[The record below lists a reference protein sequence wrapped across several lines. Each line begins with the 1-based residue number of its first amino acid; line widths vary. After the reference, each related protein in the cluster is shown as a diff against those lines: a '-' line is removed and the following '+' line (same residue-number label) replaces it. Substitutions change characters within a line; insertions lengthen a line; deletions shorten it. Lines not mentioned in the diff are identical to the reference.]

1 MMAVRTA
8 VEQLG
13 VIQLAAIRLVV
24 QMMVDQPATVP
35 VPAAIR
41 TAVKHRIMAGHQMA
55 GKTTP
60 AAVPALRQILNG
72 SGWRKR

>member
-1 MMAVRTA
+1 MA

-24 QMMVDQPATVP
+24 QMMVDQPAMVP
-35 VPAAIR
+35 VPAAVR
-41 TAVKHRIMAGHQMA
+41 TAVKHLIMAGHQMA

-60 AAVPALRQILNG
+60 AAVPALRRILNE

>member
-35 VPAAIR
+35 VPAAVR
-41 TAVKHRIMAGHQMA
+41 
-55 GKTTP
+55 
-60 AAVPALRQILNG
+60 ALRQILNG